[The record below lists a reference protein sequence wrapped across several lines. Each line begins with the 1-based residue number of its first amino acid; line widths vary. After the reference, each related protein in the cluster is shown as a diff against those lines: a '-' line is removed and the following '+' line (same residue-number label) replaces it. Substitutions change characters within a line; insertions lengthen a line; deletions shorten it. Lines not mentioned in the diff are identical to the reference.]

1 VKTMIKLKLYLPRA
15 FADNADAKVVE
26 KLLEEIKSKGEVISE
41 KVILDQKEEAD
52 LKSEILMNI
61 SICKGIAIKQSR
73 KSKMLYPQLVVF
85 SDDKPIIFYPQE
97 RAGKKIDIQEF
108 LKGLLS
114 EKFMSLQNI
123 DDLERAKILD
133 AVKKS

>member
-1 VKTMIKLKLYLPRA
+1 MIKLIHYLPLS
-15 FADNADAKVVE
+15 FVNNEDSKVVE
-26 KLLEEIKSKGEVISE
+26 KLLNDLESRGEVISE
-41 KVILDQKEEAD
+41 TMIIDQKEEVD
-52 LKSEILMNI
+52 LKLKILMNI

-97 RAGKKIDIQEF
+97 RAGRKIDVQEF

-114 EKFMSLQNI
+114 GEFKSLQDIDNI
-123 DDLERAKILD
+123 ERVKILD
-133 AVKKS
+133 AVMNS

>member
-1 VKTMIKLKLYLPRA
+1 MIKLIHYLPLS
-15 FADNADAKVVE
+15 FVNNEDSKVVE
-26 KLLEEIKSKGEVISE
+26 KLLDDLKSRGEVISE
-41 KVILDQKEEAD
+41 KIIIDQKEEVD
-52 LKSEILMNI
+52 LKSKILMNI

-97 RAGKKIDIQEF
+97 RAGRKIDIQEF

-114 EKFMSLQNI
+114 GEFKSLQDI
-123 DDLERAKILD
+123 DNLERVKILD
-133 AVKKS
+133 AVMNI

>member
-1 VKTMIKLKLYLPRA
+1 MMIKLKLYLPQG
-15 FADNADAKVVE
+15 FADNADSKAVE
-26 KLLEEIKSKGEVISE
+26 KLLEDIKSNGEVIWE
-41 KVILDQKEEAD
+41 KIILDQKEEAD
-52 LKSEILMNI
+52 LKSKILINI

-85 SDDKPIIFYPQE
+85 SDDEPIIFYPQE

-108 LKGLLS
+108 LKGLLRK
-114 EKFMSLQNI
+114 EFKSLRDI

-133 AVKKS
+133 AVKNC

>member
-1 VKTMIKLKLYLPRA
+1 MIKLKLYLPLG
-15 FADNADAKVVE
+15 FANNTDSKVVE
-26 KLLEEIKSKGEVISE
+26 KLLEDLKSKGKVISE
-41 KVILDQKEEAD
+41 KVIIDQKEEAD
-52 LKSEILMNI
+52 LKSKILMNI

-97 RAGKKIDIQEF
+97 RAGKKIDVQEF

-114 EKFMSLQNI
+114 GNFKSLQDI
-123 DDLERAKILD
+123 GDLERDKILD
-133 AVKKS
+133 AVKNS